1 MATASTSTAATNPSG
16 IVSVTSASSVTVTL
30 SDALSSADYR
40 VMAQFQDAPVLV
52 WATNQ
57 TTTSFELQFSATA
70 TGKVSYEVRT

>member
-1 MATASTSTAATNPSG
+1 MAVASTAAAPNPSG
-16 IVSVTSASSVTVTL
+16 IVSVTSASSVTVALATV
-30 SDALSSADYR
+30 LSSSDYR

-57 TTTSFELQFSATA
+57 TPSSFELQFSATV